1 MEQIANPGS
10 AYLLEIGLEELHK
23 ESVVW
28 KSRLELWKTELK
40 FFQKLL
46 DKNSVKFVE
55 IDDKKAEDHF
65 QNLILYYDGE
75 LLEEYKQSVR
85 RHEKRLGEMLS
96 DNDRLQ
102 EIEYRNNHIAL
113 KEKVDSFDDTF
124 RKYKQE
130 FFAFMEK
137 AI

>member
-1 MEQIANPGS
+1 MEQIAGAGS
-10 AYLLEIGLEELHK
+10 EYLLEIGLEELHK

-28 KSRLELWKTELK
+28 KSRLELWKTELR

-46 DKNSVKFVE
+46 DKNSAKFEDVE
-55 IDDKKAEDHF
+55 DKKAEDHF

-85 RHEKRLGEMLS
+85 RHEKRLGEMLTS
-96 DNDRLQ
+96 NERLQ
-102 EIEYRNNHIAL
+102 EMEFRTAHIEL

-124 RKYKQE
+124 RQYKRE
-130 FFAFMEK
+130 FFQFMEK
-137 AI
+137 AL